1 MSSVSSVVVFMNCVI
16 LSVGDELITGKTVDT
31 NSAWLAGCM
40 VELGVEPLAHQTVGD
55 DVDAVADA
63 IVRSAGRAE
72 AVLVSGGLGPTADDL
87 TRQGRVKAM
96 GGAEL
101 VLDEPSLEAIAEFFR
116 RRGREMAAANR
127 IQAMFPA
134 GSTVLANAVGTAP
147 GMAARVGASD
157 VFVMPGVPHEMKWMF
172 EHEVRPRLKLP
183 RRTIRTHIVHTFG
196 RGESD
201 VGQMIADLMTRGQS
215 TTVGTTV
222 CSGMVSVRLI
232 IRSDSAERAQ
242 AEQERL
248 VAELRRRLGDLVVGE
263 GEDTMASVVGRL
275 LRQKGQTLATAESC
289 TGGLLGSL
297 LTAVPGSS
305 EYYLG
310 GAVSYANA
318 AKQALLGVPAELL
331 ERHGAVSDPVAAAM
345 AERCRRRLAADWAL
359 AVTGIAGPGGGSE
372 DKPVGLVY
380 TALAGPPGTTV
391 TRHLFPGNREHIRER
406 SAMAALNELRLA
418 MRGWPGQSRLWWPS
432 GRRA

>member
-1 MSSVSSVVVFMNCVI
+1 MNCII

-31 NSAWLAGCM
+31 NSAWLAGRM
-40 VELGVEPLAHQTVGD
+40 VELGVEPLAHETVGD
-55 DVDAVADA
+55 DIDTVADGMA
-63 IVRSAGRAE
+63 RAAARAE
-72 AVLVSGGLGPTADDL
+72 VVLVTGGLGPTADDL
-87 TRQGRVKAM
+87 TRQALAKAM

-101 VLDEPSLEAIAEFFR
+101 VLDPPSLETIAEFFR
-116 RRGREMAAANR
+116 RRGREMAPANR

-134 GSTVLANAVGTAP
+134 GSTVLPNAVGTAP
-147 GMAARVGASD
+147 GMTARVGTSD
-157 VFVMPGVPHEMKWMF
+157 VFVMPGVPHEMKWVF
-172 EHEVRPRLKLP
+172 EHEVRPRLSLP

-232 IRSDSAERAQ
+232 IRSET
-242 AEQERL
+242 AEQAQTEEQRL

-263 GEDTMASVVGRL
+263 GEDTMASVAGRL
-275 LRQKGQTLATAESC
+275 LHRKGQTLATAESC

-297 LTAVPGSS
+297 ITAVAGSS

-318 AKQALLGVPAELL
+318 AKQTLLGVDSELL
-331 ERHGAVSDPVAAAM
+331 ERHGAVSEPVAAAM
-345 AERCRRRLAADWAL
+345 AEGCRRRLAADWAI
-359 AVTGIAGPGGGSE
+359 AITGIAGPGGGSE
-372 DKPVGLVY
+372 EKPVGLVY
-380 TALAGPPGTTV
+380 TALAGPAGTTV

-406 SAMAALNELRLA
+406 AAMAALNELRLA
-418 MRGWPGQSRLWWPS
+418 MGG
-432 GRRA
+432 